1 MLTNIYY
8 TVNIILLLVLVVMA
22 VKLIVKGRNL
32 VDRDFQLRR
41 RSFIAFYIIMIAE
54 VGTSPLIFFPGGI
67 EVACSIPIC
76 THYFASAVFMVMTAA
91 YFGREYY
98 KNIFIWFLIGQYG
111 LILFVVSI
119 LCRLTGFYEPMSC
132 LSDFLSPDHSFLVYG
147 RIFLLLAMISL
158 WMIMLVMVGEA
169 YFYSRF
175 QTRYESSEYRARPQ
189 QIAETISVCS
199 YIITLTLS
207 MVAFFTTSLLLHVI
221 SRVLLIVVMV
231 RSSFIYDRY
240 IKEVLSF
247 EKERRI
253 FAEIF
258 EKVNVLL
265 ASEENNP
272 IFKSNNNIEEIA
284 DVLGV
289 ARADLSE
296 YIYKELNTTFA
307 AWVCEKKLL
316 HCAEQISNT
325 DRKISEI
332 AFSSGYLELPAMSK
346 AFKKRFGVTPSEY
359 RRRQLSPSS
368 NP

>member
-1 MLTNIYY
+1 
-8 TVNIILLLVLVVMA
+8 
-22 VKLIVKGRNL
+22 
-32 VDRDFQLRR
+32 
-41 RSFIAFYIIMIAE
+41 
-54 VGTSPLIFFPGGI
+54 
-67 EVACSIPIC
+67 
-76 THYFASAVFMVMTAA
+76 
-91 YFGREYY
+91 
-98 KNIFIWFLIGQYG
+98 
-111 LILFVVSI
+111 
-119 LCRLTGFYEPMSC
+119 
-132 LSDFLSPDHSFLVYG
+132 
-147 RIFLLLAMISL
+147 
-158 WMIMLVMVGEA
+158 
-169 YFYSRF
+169 
-175 QTRYESSEYRARPQ
+175 
-189 QIAETISVCS
+189 
-199 YIITLTLS
+199 
-207 MVAFFTTSLLLHVI
+207 MVAYFTTSLLLHVI

>member
-22 VKLIVKGRNL
+22 VKLIAKGRNL

-41 RSFIAFYIIMIAE
+41 RSFVAFYIIMIAE
-54 VGTSPLIFFPGGI
+54 VGTSPLIFFNGGI

-76 THYFASAVFMVMTAA
+76 THYFASEVFMVMTAA

-169 YFYSRF
+169 YFHSRF

-189 QIAETISVCS
+189 QIAETISVCA

-207 MVAFFTTSLLLHVI
+207 MVAYFTTSLLLHVI
-221 SRVLLIVVMV
+221 SRVLLIAVIV
-231 RSSFIYDRY
+231 RSNFIYDRY
-240 IKEVLSF
+240 INEVLSF

-316 HCAEQISNT
+316 HCAEQISTT

-359 RRRQLSPSS
+359 RRRQLSPPS